1 MAATATPRPS
11 HIPVSS
17 SQPPRPR
24 SPTPPSP
31 SAFPSID
38 GSAVSAPSIPA
49 VLPPSNLPSY
59 ARATGKVLPP
69 TSAPEGVSLAPQP
82 KPERLQPSAGYGKGS
97 PYARPTG
104 STASGNRSGAAAGAR
119 GKTKSATK
127 ADVAARKAREDAE
140 RINAATASGPAP
152 AKDTKPRVVPG
163 MPASMLPTRKKG
175 HARAKSDGGASL
187 QASIADGHAGGVV
200 DQNVIPTVGKKKR
213 QTLRKVL
220 PPSLSKLSAAA
231 PTFEFIPRSATLP
244 SLSSHAASSSS
255 DNDQDHDTDPSPAP
269 TSDAGST
276 ESSPVEQSE
285 ALTPSFKELKLEA
298 EDELEDGEIREEKLP
313 EPSASAAQVEE
324 LEEGE
329 IVEPLRSG
337 SLVNYL
343 SSAFTSASSGAFPPL
358 SSFPSASSSSDSPA
372 LVDPAL
378 AAQTISSSGPQADG
392 FVGQSLTQSESDMRP
407 DADKTGVT
415 TIPGTVNGSA
425 VAELMWREKRG
436 WWQDD
441 WDPSSDV
448 EQEEQK
454 EEEIVEPIVPAAI
467 EAEQEKD
474 YTPLLQFPPW
484 TPSPPTSAA
493 AADSQPISAII
504 DPASIVPLSRYLP
517 TAFSAVAEAGDL
529 PTSVEAIVSS
539 QPPLSSSSPAPAP
552 PSSSSLSSFLGG
564 SFTHP
569 ATGGWS
575 PLALDEQ
582 RAELLAQE
590 HKTAVDMPLS
600 AEEVVNQP
608 TLDDALDVDGIEGG
622 QVVNAAPEEEKKS
635 GWWSEDYDPSKVV
648 DQDLARDTV
657 QNAGAQ
663 ADGFVVKGFTAAD
676 GEGASME
683 AEAPKAAAQSA
694 KEIQPVQEE
703 DVVSRASTPLSAFLT
718 SAFQPSDDS
727 FVSHA
732 SPSSS
737 AAVDPPSM
745 VDQALARDSVSTA
758 GAQADGL
765 VGKSFTQ
772 ADREGAV
779 EAEGSR
785 AQTPSAPDLSADST
799 SIPPP
804 TTAAA
809 DVASADSPSTTGPTA
824 RRSSSPPPPPSQ
836 HNADDAPSL
845 TLAIASAW
853 HTAPWSKKLWA
864 VFASVA
870 INVGLPFINGVML
883 GFGELFARNVLGV
896 RLGWPLHNPTSTTS
910 APGTRANTAGVG
922 LRAAGSTAGQGG
934 GGRGVGTDVPGHAG
948 AKTAVEGIVEAA
960 AE

>member
-11 HIPVSS
+11 HIPVPSS
-17 SQPPRPR
+17 HSPRPLAT
-24 SPTPPSP
+24 PTPSPPSP

-38 GSAVSAPSIPA
+38 GSAVSTPSIP
-49 VLPPSNLPSY
+49 VFSSSNIPSY

-69 TSAPEGVSLAPQP
+69 TSAPEGLSLAPPP
-82 KPERLQPSAGYGKGS
+82 KPERLQPSAGNGKAS
-97 PYARPTG
+97 PYARPTTPAGG
-104 STASGNRSGAAAGAR
+104 SRGGAAAGAR
-119 GKTKSATK
+119 GKTRSASK
-127 ADVAARKAREDAE
+127 PDVAARKLREEAE
-140 RINAATASGPAP
+140 RIKAATAPGPAP
-152 AKDTKPRVVPG
+152 TKDSKPRVVPG
-163 MPASMLPTRKKG
+163 MPASMLPPKKKG
-175 HARAKSDGGASL
+175 HARAKSDGGASP
-187 QASIADGHAGGVV
+187 QASIAEGHAA
-200 DQNVIPTVGKKKR
+200 DQNAIPTVGKKKR

-269 TSDAGST
+269 ASDAGST
-276 ESSPVEQSE
+276 KSSPVEQSE

-313 EPSASAAQVEE
+313 ASSAVAAQVEE

-329 IVEPLRSG
+329 IVEPLQSG
-337 SLVNYL
+337 SLANYL
-343 SSAFTSASSGAFPPL
+343 SSAFTSPSSGAFPPL
-358 SSFPSASSSSDSPA
+358 SYSPSDSSSSSSSA

-392 FVGQSLTQSESDMRP
+392 FVGQSLTQSESGMRP
-407 DADKTGVT
+407 DADKSGVN
-415 TIPGTVNGSA
+415 TIPGAVNDSA

-441 WDPSSDV
+441 WDPSSV
-448 EQEEQK
+448 GEQEEQK
-454 EEEIVEPIVPAAI
+454 KEVVVEPTVPAAI
-467 EAEQEKD
+467 EVEQEKE
-474 YTPLLQFPPW
+474 YTLLRQFPPW
-484 TPSPPTSAA
+484 TPSPSTSTA
-493 AADSQPISAII
+493 AADSQPISATV

-517 TAFSAVAEAGDL
+517 TAFSAAAEAGDL
-529 PTSVEAIVSS
+529 PTTVEAIVSS
-539 QPPLSSSSPAPAP
+539 QPPVSSPPPAPAP
-552 PSSSSLSSFLGG
+552 ASSSSLSSFLSG
-564 SFTHP
+564 SFTLP

-590 HKTAVDMPLS
+590 HKIAVDMPLS

-622 QVVNAAPEEEKKS
+622 QVVDAAPEEEKKH
-635 GWWSEDYDPSKVV
+635 GWWSEDYVPSKLV
-648 DQDLARDTV
+648 DQDLARGTV
-657 QNAGAQ
+657 QSAGAQ
-663 ADGFVVKGFTAAD
+663 ADGFVAKSFTEAD
-676 GEGASME
+676 GEGAQE
-683 AEAPKAAAQSA
+683 VEAPKAAEQSA
-694 KEIQPVQEE
+694 REVKPIQE
-703 DVVSRASTPLSAFLT
+703 DVPRASTPLSSFLT

-737 AAVDPPSM
+737 AAVDSSSM
-745 VDQALARDSVSTA
+745 IDQSLAHDTVSTA

-779 EAEGSR
+779 EAEGTR
-785 AQTPSAPDLSADST
+785 TAPELSADST

-804 TTAAA
+804 STTAAA
-809 DVASADSPSTTGPTA
+809 ADTSSTTAPTA
-824 RRSSSPPPPPSQ
+824 RRSSSPPPPPPPQ

-864 VFASVA
+864 VLASVA

-896 RLGWPLHNPTSTTS
+896 RLGWPLHNPTSTT
-910 APGTRANTAGVG
+910 APGRANTTGVG
-922 LRAAGSTAGQGG
+922 LRAAGSAAPGG